1 MDLVL
6 WQRLRDEVLAFGTV
20 CFDVKKKMKENW
32 GFCKQYNF
40 DFNLPQ
46 FCLIF

>member
-20 CFDVKKKMKENW
+20 CFDVKKKKLDLASVAIATTSPE
-32 GFCKQYNF
+32 GSA
-40 DFNLPQ
+40 PGHE
-46 FCLIF
+46 